1 MDVAFEA
8 VGEAVAPALTFLL
21 WCLIII
27 IFLLAGWDEREE
39 KPSAFGAG
47 G

>member
-1 MDVAFEA
+1 MDAAFEA
-8 VGEAVAPALTFLL
+8 VGEAVALGLTFLL
-21 WCLIII
+21 WCLMSIIS
-27 IFLLAGWDEREE
+27 LLAGWVEREE